1 MASNIVVD
9 ATTISSLQ
17 SDLASLKQYL
27 TTGQY
32 YYSGRN
38 SSNAIGLPLIPS
50 DITNSIS
57 IFQATQAVVVSSNP
71 SKTITFT
78 PPNPFKN
85 TPVVS
90 AVVECSNP
98 QGALIPVLLSIT
110 PGSYQMDFQIFT
122 YGNTAALTNTTVYL
136 HVTAICYE

>member
-9 ATTISSLQ
+9 ATTVSSLQ

-32 YYSGRN
+32 YYSGR
-38 SSNAIGLPLIPS
+38 SQATATLLPLIPS
-50 DITNSIS
+50 DVTNSIS
-57 IFQATQAVVVSSNP
+57 VFQGTQQVTISASPSMTVSF
-71 SKTITFT
+71 I

-85 TPVVS
+85 KPIVS

-98 QGALIPVLLSIT
+98 PGALVPVLINIDDV
-110 PGSYQMDFQIFT
+110 SYQMDFQIFT
-122 YGNTAALTNTTVYL
+122 VGTLSQNVTAYL
-136 HVTAICYE
+136 HVTAISYE